1 LLGLVGGARRQF
13 SRRSHA
19 AEIDA
24 EPRFEPARITTRE
37 GPAGTTYGR
46 FRMRLTIGLTALVAA
61 CLVTFAGP
69 GLAATGSA
77 TVKSRHGKLGT
88 YLVDGKGRTL
98 YLFEK
103 DRTKKST
110 CADACAT
117 AWPPLTTKG
126 RPKADGAAKASLLG
140 TSKRAD
146 GTTQVTYKGH
156 PLYYFV
162 QDKKAGD
169 TNGQNVNGFG
179 AEWYVI
185 SPAGKK
191 IER

>member
-1 LLGLVGGARRQF
+1 M
-13 SRRSHA
+13 RSK
-19 AEIDA
+19 
-24 EPRFEPARITTRE
+24 
-37 GPAGTTYGR
+37 
-46 FRMRLTIGLTALVAA
+46 IGLIALVAA
-61 CLVTFAGP
+61 CLAMFASP
-69 GLAATGSA
+69 GLAATGTA
-77 TVKSRHGKLGT
+77 TVKTRHGKLGT

-110 CADACAT
+110 CADACAK

-126 RPKADGAAKASLLG
+126 SPKAAGSAKASLLG

-146 GTTQVTYKGH
+146 GKTQVTYKGH
-156 PLYYFV
+156 PLYFFV

-169 TNGQNVNGFG
+169 TKGQDVDAFG
-179 AEWYVI
+179 AEWYVM

-191 IER
+191 IEG

>member
-1 LLGLVGGARRQF
+1 MMSFTNKTR
-13 SRRSHA
+13 SRTPVTQHA
-19 AEIDA
+19 AD
-24 EPRFEPARITTRE
+24 TTRAAPS
-37 GPAGTTYGR
+37 PAS
-46 FRMRLTIGLTALVAA
+46 LAPIAAALAM
-61 CLVTFAGP
+61 LVTLAVVLLHAEAGNAGKTSGP
-69 GLAATGSA
+69 VVSTE
-77 TVKSRHGKLGT
+77 TSRLGRI
-88 YLVDGKGRTL
+88 LVNGEGRTL

-110 CADACAT
+110 CADACAK

-126 RPKADGAAKASLLG
+126 RPKAAGAAKSSLLG

-156 PLYYFV
+156 PLYFFV

-169 TNGQNVNGFG
+169 TKGQNVDGFG
-179 AEWYVI
+179 AEWYVV

-191 IER
+191 IEG

>member
-1 LLGLVGGARRQF
+1 
-13 SRRSHA
+13 
-19 AEIDA
+19 
-24 EPRFEPARITTRE
+24 
-37 GPAGTTYGR
+37 
-46 FRMRLTIGLTALVAA
+46 MRLRIGLIALLAA
-61 CLVTFAGP
+61 FLVVISGP
-69 GLAATGSA
+69 SFAATGAA
-77 TVKSRHGKLGT
+77 TVKTRHGKLGT

-110 CADACAT
+110 CADACAK

-126 RPKADGAAKASLLG
+126 RPKAAGAAKSSLLG

-156 PLYYFV
+156 PLYFFV

-169 TNGQNVNGFG
+169 TKGQNVDAFG
-179 AEWYVI
+179 AEWYVV

-191 IER
+191 IEG

>member
-1 LLGLVGGARRQF
+1 
-13 SRRSHA
+13 
-19 AEIDA
+19 
-24 EPRFEPARITTRE
+24 
-37 GPAGTTYGR
+37 
-46 FRMRLTIGLTALVAA
+46 MRLRIGLIALLAA
-61 CLVTFAGP
+61 FLVVISGP
-69 GLAATGSA
+69 SFAATGAA
-77 TVKSRHGKLGT
+77 TVKTRHGKLGT

-110 CADACAT
+110 CADACAV
-117 AWPPLTTKG
+117 AWPPLKTKG
-126 RPKADGAAKASLLG
+126 RPKAAGAAKASLLG

-146 GTTQVTYKGH
+146 GTTQVTYRGH

-169 TNGQNVNGFG
+169 TKGQNVDGFG
-179 AEWYVI
+179 AEWYVV

-191 IER
+191 IEG